1 MNNSMHTIVE
11 KLALLEGRI
20 NQDSKPKSKSV
31 PALLKKESLM
41 PVIGNPGSVSES
53 GVAEDVLSKVKDSFT
68 DYLKNL
74 EDQIKQDKDLL
85 KKKKEDLDLKKSEL
99 KDLDLQIKD
108 RKAQADRAEELEEEP
123 NQTPATGEAPA
134 GSSNPTYAQ
143 GSNNTYE
150 SSAPVKT
157 VVLDEMGGSVLVEIH
172 GSDIGG
178 YEIRRNGRSLP
189 TRFKTVSDCEM
200 ALDLYRARRA
210 EQNNPDSSAD
220 YLEEK

>member
-1 MNNSMHTIVE
+1 MHSIVE

-20 NQDSKPKSKSV
+20 KQDDAAKSKSV
-31 PALLKKESLM
+31 AALLKKESAIPMVGGPELA
-41 PVIGNPGSVSES
+41 ES

-99 KDLDLQIKD
+99 KDLDLKIKD
-108 RKAQADRAEELEEEP
+108 HRAEAAAVEELDEEP
-123 NQTPATGEAPA
+123 NQTPAQGEAPA
-134 GSSNPTYAQ
+134 GTTDPTYAQ
-143 GSNNTYE
+143 GGNNTYE
-150 SSAPVKT
+150 SSTPVKT
-157 VVLDEMGGSVLVEIH
+157 VVLDEQGSSVLVEIH
-172 GSDIGG
+172 SDGCGG

-189 TRFKTVSDCEM
+189 TRFKTVSECEM

>member
-1 MNNSMHTIVE
+1 MHTIVE

-20 NQDSKPKSKSV
+20 KKDEAPKSKSV
-31 PALLKKESLM
+31 PALLKKESMM

-99 KDLDLQIKD
+99 KDLDLKIKD
-108 RKAQADRAEELEEEP
+108 HKQAQAAAVEELEEEP
-123 NQTPATGEAPA
+123 NQTPAQGEAPA

-150 SSAPVKT
+150 SSTPVKT

-172 GSDIGG
+172 SDGAG
-178 YEIRRNGRSLP
+178 NYEIRRNGRCLP
-189 TRFKTVSDCEM
+189 TKFKTVSECEM